1 MFIVLESIDGGG
13 KGKQREEITSLIEET
28 YPTFD
33 LKSQGFPLHN
43 DFYNVLTHRALQG
56 EIDMNNESWI
66 LAFLLDKTLE
76 TDNIW
81 PYVGS
86 NSDLYL
92 ADGYFTTTIAY
103 QAHLM
108 GQIDHEKLLS
118 YAKDFRIP
126 KPDLNIFIDVDP
138 EVAMKRK
145 AIEEGHDEGL
155 DMFERSIDKQKRLRE
170 IYNLMSSRNEFGE
183 WVKIDG
189 NGSIDE
195 VKSTILEVIKK
206 NVNLGN

>member
-13 KGKQREEITSLIEET
+13 KGKQREEITNIILENNAE
-28 YPTFD
+28 FN
-33 LKSQGFPLHN
+33 LRSQGFPLHN

-56 EIDMNNESWI
+56 EIEMNNESWI

-76 TDNIW
+76 TDQIW
-81 PYVGS
+81 PYVGTNTS
-86 NSDLYL
+86 LYL

-103 QAHLM
+103 QSHLM
-108 GQIDHEKLLS
+108 GQIAHEKLLS

-126 KPDLNIFIDVDP
+126 QPDLNIFIDVDP

-170 IYNLMSSRNEFGE
+170 IYKLMASRHEFGD

-189 NGSIDE
+189 NGSIEE
-195 VKSTILEVIKK
+195 VKSSILEVVKK
-206 NVNLGN
+206 NVTLG